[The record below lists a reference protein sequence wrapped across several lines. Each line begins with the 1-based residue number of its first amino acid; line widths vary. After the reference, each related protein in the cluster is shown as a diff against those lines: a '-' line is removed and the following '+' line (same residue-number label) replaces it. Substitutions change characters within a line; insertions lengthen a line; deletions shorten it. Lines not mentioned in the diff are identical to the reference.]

1 MHGHKNRGLL
11 VGRAIQVT
19 MCASLDVTAG
29 VTLCWCARHC
39 CIRAE
44 NILLMNGITF
54 TSRDAFENILLSP
67 CLQTKVKLFHLK
79 G

>member
-1 MHGHKNRGLL
+1 MC
-11 VGRAIQVT
+11 VG
-19 MCASLDVTAG
+19 LDVATG
-29 VTLCWCARHC
+29 GTLCWCARHC

-54 TSRDAFENILLSP
+54 TCRDAFKNILPSP
-67 CLQTKVKLFHLK
+67 RLQTKVKLFHLK